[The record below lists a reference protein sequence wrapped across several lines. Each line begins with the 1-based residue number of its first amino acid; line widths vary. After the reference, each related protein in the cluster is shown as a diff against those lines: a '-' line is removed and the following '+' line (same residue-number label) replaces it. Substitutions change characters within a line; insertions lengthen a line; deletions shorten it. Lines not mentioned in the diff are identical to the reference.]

1 VTKTYYT
8 FDELYPE
15 WIPFRAAR
23 ITVNRW
29 IDDGTFPA
37 PDRISANRL
46 AWDTRKLL
54 QFRATRPAPGEPV
67 PVLWPAQVMP
77 RGRGQHGRKQY
88 FGKGRPRGSK
98 VIGGRVVRAEDVP
111 AALAAVAGGDDPIR
125 S

>member
-15 WIPFRAAR
+15 WIPFPAAR

-29 IDDGTFPA
+29 SDNGTFPA
-37 PDRISANRL
+37 PDRVSENRV
-46 AWDTRKLL
+46 AWAAEKLERW
-54 QFRATRPAPGEPV
+54 RATRPAPGEPV
-67 PVLWPAQVMP
+67 PVLWPVRASP
-77 RGRGQHGRKQY
+77 RGRGQHNGKQY

-111 AALAAVAGGDDPIR
+111 AALAALAGGDET
-125 S
+125 